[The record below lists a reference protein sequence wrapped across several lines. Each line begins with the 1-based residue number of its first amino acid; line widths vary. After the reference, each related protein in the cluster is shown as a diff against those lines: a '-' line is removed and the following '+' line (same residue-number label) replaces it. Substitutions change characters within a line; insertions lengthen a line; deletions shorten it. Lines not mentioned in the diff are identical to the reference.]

1 VVGGATDAVAPTKSA
16 VHMLFSFELMHSS
29 YLWGVVAGEATD
41 ALAPTTSAVH
51 MLLLFQ

>member
-1 VVGGATDAVAPTKSA
+1 
-16 VHMLFSFELMHSS
+16 MHSS